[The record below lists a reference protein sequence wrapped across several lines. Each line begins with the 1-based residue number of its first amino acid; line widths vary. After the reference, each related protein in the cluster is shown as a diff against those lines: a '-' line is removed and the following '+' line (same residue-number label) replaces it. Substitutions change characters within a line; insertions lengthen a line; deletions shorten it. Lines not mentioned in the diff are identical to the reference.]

1 MNILI
6 NCSNL
11 KIGGG
16 LQVAHSFVSNLKDF
30 KEHRFVIVASSELT
44 KQIDLNSFP
53 KNIKVIMYNVNAKA
67 LKTII
72 GKDPFLD
79 KIVLDN
85 LIDTVFSVFGPTYWK
100 PKVKHIVGYAKPH
113 YVYTNSP
120 FFKTLSLMSSLKLNI
135 KKFFHMYDFK
145 HNNQVLITEN
155 EDVSQRLRDI
165 IKGKEIHTV
174 TNYYNQIFDQE
185 EKWDRSLQLP
195 KFEGFTLLTVSANYP
210 HKNLQII
217 PKVIAY
223 LIQNDKDFNF
233 RFVVTLKQGELGLNL
248 EEDINRNIVYLGK
261 TNINQ
266 CPWLYS
272 QSDAIFLP
280 TLLECFTATYP
291 EAMRMKRPILTSNLN
306 FATGLCEDAAVYFEP
321 LDAKNIG
328 DAIYEMATNS
338 NRRER
343 LIKNGEE
350 QLKKYDTYATRA
362 EKYIEIITK

>member
-6 NCSNL
+6 NCSTL
-11 KIGGG
+11 KVGGG

-30 KEHRFVIVASSELT
+30 KTHYFVVVISTELA
-44 KQIDLNSFP
+44 KQIDLKLFP
-53 KNIKVIMYNVNAKA
+53 EHIKFITYNTDAKA
-67 LKTII
+67 IKTIT
-72 GKDPFLD
+72 GKDAFLN
-79 KIVLDN
+79 KIVFDN
-85 LIDTVFSVFGPTYWK
+85 SIDTVFSVFGPTYWK

-113 YVYTNSP
+113 YVYTDSP
-120 FFKTLSLMSSLKLNI
+120 FFKTLSLMSSFKLNI

-155 EDVSQRLRDI
+155 EDVSQRLRTVL
-165 IKGKEIHTV
+165 KNKEIHTV

-185 EKWDRSLQLP
+185 EKWDTSLQLP
-195 KFEGFTLLTVSANYP
+195 KFEGFTMLTVSANYP

-223 LIQNDKDFNF
+223 LNQKHKDFKF
-233 RFVVTLKQGELGLNL
+233 RFVVTLKEGELGQNL
-248 EEDINRNIVYLGK
+248 EEIINKNIVYLGK
-261 TNINQ
+261 TNINK
-266 CPWLYS
+266 CPVLYY

-291 EAMRMKRPILTSNLN
+291 EAMRMKKPILTSNLN
-306 FATGLCEDAAVYFEP
+306 FATSLCEDAAVYFEP

-328 DAIYEMATNS
+328 DAIYQIATNS
-338 NRRER
+338 DRRER